1 MKTDRD
7 VLRDVG
13 QLCWI
18 GFEGVEVDADLERRL
33 SDGEAGAVVL
43 FKRNLVVENAGGSD
57 ARIDVEALAEL
68 NQALH
73 AAGARSG
80 DPLFIAVDQEGG
92 LVQRVREPATRWPP
106 MIAFD
111 DVPEPRATSLARL
124 VGAAMGRELV
134 ALGFDVDFAPVLDVH
149 TNPANPVIGD
159 RAFGCEPEAVARRA
173 LAFASG
179 LAQAGILACG
189 KHYPG
194 HGDTDQDSH
203 LALPRL
209 GHDLER
215 LRQVELLPFARAAEA
230 GLPMIMTAHV
240 VFEALDP
247 GVPATLSRRVLGD
260 LLRGELGY
268 RGLVVSDDLDMKA
281 VVDHVGV
288 ADAAVRA
295 VAAGCDALLLCQNR
309 AYQDEAFEGLVRSCE
324 RDSEFRAR
332 VALAAAAIRLLKQR
346 LDTRPPA
353 PPLSI
358 LGQAAPLASELAG

>member
-1 MKTDRD
+1 MSDLAR
-7 VLRDVG
+7 LAG
-13 QLCWI
+13 QLLSV
-18 GFEGVEVDADLERRL
+18 GFDGPTAPDWLLRRISAGEVGGVMLFRPHIVDPPQLAALVGTLRAAAPVDAPL
-33 SDGEAGAVVL
+33 
-43 FKRNLVVENAGGSD
+43 LVS
-57 ARIDVEALAEL
+57 
-68 NQALH
+68 
-73 AAGARSG
+73 
-80 DPLFIAVDQEGG
+80 VDQEGG
-92 LVQRVREPATRWPP
+92 LVQRVRAPATVWPP
-106 MIAFD
+106 MLSVGTAGD
-111 DVPEPRATSLARL
+111 PARTAA
-124 VGAAMGRELV
+124 VGR
-134 ALGFDVDFAPVLDVH
+134 ALGEELAALGIGWDFAPVLDVH

-159 RAFGCEPEAVARRA
+159 RAFGSEAETVARRA
-173 LAFASG
+173 LAFAQG

-203 LALPRL
+203 LALPL
-209 GHDLER
+209 LSHDLER
-215 LRQVELLPFARAAEA
+215 LRAVELLPFARAAEA

-295 VAAGCDALLLCQNR
+295 VAAGCDALLLCR
-309 AYQDEAFEGLVRSCE
+309 DRGHQDEAFEGLVRSCE
-324 RDSEFRAR
+324 RDSQFRAR
-332 VALAAAAIRLLKQR
+332 IALAAAAIRLLKQR
-346 LDTRPPA
+346 LVSRPPA

-358 LGQAAPLASELAG
+358 LGQAAPLAAELAG

>member
-18 GFEGVEVDADLERRL
+18 GFEGARVDADLERRL

-68 NQALH
+68 NQALN
-73 AAGARSG
+73 AAGARTG
-80 DPLFIAVDQEGG
+80 EPLFIAVDQEGG
-92 LVQRVREPATRWPP
+92 LVQRVREPAPRGPP

-124 VGAAMGRELV
+124 VGAAMGRELA

-159 RAFGCEPEAVARRA
+159 RAFGCEAEAVARRA

-215 LRQVELLPFARAAEA
+215 LRRVELLPFARAAEA